1 MSYRIGKG
9 YDVHQLQ
16 ENLPLIL
23 GGIHIKHHK
32 GILAHSD
39 GDILVHAIIDS
50 ILGALAV
57 GDLGKFFP
65 NTEKWK
71 NISGLIMLQ
80 HIKKLLSFQDNKFL
94 IINIDAT
101 IILQT
106 PKLSNYI
113 EKMKKNIAESLEIN
127 IEQISIKATT
137 TDKLGFIGSEKGIA
151 AESICLLKYDN

>member
-57 GDLGKFFP
+57 GDLGNFFP
-65 NTEKWK
+65 QYAFN
-71 NISGLIMLQ
+71 MR
-80 HIKKLLSFQDNKFL
+80 LLRD
-94 IINIDAT
+94 
-101 IILQT
+101 
-106 PKLSNYI
+106 
-113 EKMKKNIAESLEIN
+113 
-127 IEQISIKATT
+127 
-137 TDKLGFIGSEKGIA
+137 
-151 AESICLLKYDN
+151 

>member
-1 MSYRIGKG
+1 
-9 YDVHQLQ
+9 
-16 ENLPLIL
+16 
-23 GGIHIKHHK
+23 
-32 GILAHSD
+32 
-39 GDILVHAIIDS
+39 
-50 ILGALAV
+50 
-57 GDLGKFFP
+57 
-65 NTEKWK
+65 
-71 NISGLIMLQ
+71 MLQ
-80 HIKKLLSFQDNKFL
+80 HIKNLLSFQDNKFL